1 MTNGSEARGLRALAG
16 KFRPGLRARVIV
28 AFSIGALLLAAA
40 LSTLVIGVTR
50 TNLINEREAQ
60 AARRVYSN
68 ATIIRS
74 NLTPDGD
81 PQSVLASLQTPEG
94 SRPLVYELS
103 RADPADP
110 TAGWSSVDPA
120 FGRSVLPASLR
131 EVVLAGAPAKMRF
144 NLPDGTKALVIG
156 TPIEGLGAY
165 FEFTS
170 LTTIDD
176 ILSSISYILFGGSII
191 TVLAGAAFGLYSS
204 RRILRPL
211 GAVGDAAQLLAS
223 GDLDARIET
232 LVDPDL
238 EPIITSFN
246 GMAETLETRIE
257 KDTQFASDV
266 SHELRSPLM
275 TLQASVEVLENNR
288 EDLPER
294 AQAALTLLADD
305 LDRFRELVEDLLE
318 ISRFDAGVMQ
328 LDLEEVLLR
337 HFVGH
342 AITVTGFSVP
352 VMLAPGVELDPEL
365 DDIVVALDKR
375 RIARAIAN
383 LLTNADKYAEGGPAT
398 VVIDADDDSVRIMVD
413 DEGEGVPEEDRRRI
427 FERFNRAGAAH
438 RRGQGTGVGLGLAL
452 VDEHVRLHGG
462 TASVV
467 DSESGG
473 ARFIIELPRTTLEHL
488 DEEPPID
495 TEGLTT

>member
-1 MTNGSEARGLRALAG
+1 MAPEVSGLKALAG
-16 KFRPGLRARVIV
+16 RFRPGLRARVIM
-28 AFSIGALLLAAA
+28 AFSIGALLLAVA
-40 LSTLVIGVTR
+40 LSALVIGVTR
-50 TNLINEREAQ
+50 TNLTNEREAL

-68 ATIIRS
+68 ATYVRAS
-74 NLTPDGD
+74 LTPDSD

-94 SRPLVYELS
+94 SRPLVYELARS
-103 RADPADP
+103 DPADP
-110 TAGWSSVDPA
+110 RAGWSSVDPT
-120 FGRSVLPASLR
+120 FGRSVLPESLR
-131 EVVLAGAPAKMRF
+131 DIVLAGAPAKMRF
-144 NLPDGTKALVIG
+144 TLPDGTKALVIG
-156 TPIEGLGAY
+156 TPIAGFGAY

-176 ILSSISYILFGGSII
+176 TLSSISYILFGGSII
-191 TVLAGAAFGLYSS
+191 TVLAGAAFGWYSS
-204 RRILRPL
+204 RRILKPL
-211 GAVGDAAQLLAS
+211 GAVGEAARELAS

-232 LVDPDL
+232 IVDPDL
-238 EPIITSFN
+238 GPIISSFN
-246 GMAETLETRIE
+246 GMAQTLETRIE
-257 KDTQFASDV
+257 KDAQFASDV

-294 AQAALTLLADD
+294 AQAALSLLADD

-337 HFVGH
+337 QFVGH
-342 AITVTGFSVP
+342 AINVSGYHVP
-352 VMLAPGVELDPEL
+352 VTDADGVELDA
-365 DDIVVALDKR
+365 DFGDVVTALDKR

-383 LLTNADKYAEGGPAT
+383 LLTNADKYSDSGPIG
-398 VVIDADDDSVRIMVD
+398 VVIDADADTVRIMVD
-413 DEGEGVPEEDRRRI
+413 DAGEGVPEEDRQRI

-462 TASVV
+462 TVSVT
-467 DSESGG
+467 DSPAGG
-473 ARFIIELPRTTLEHL
+473 ARFVIELPRTTLAHP
-488 DEEPPID
+488 DESHD
-495 TEGLTT
+495 TEHGEIE